1 MTANLALTR
10 YHLAIPIS
18 ASIMRRTV
26 PNVHTMYFMKTILL
40 AMILSSIASQ
50 SFSQANIF
58 GQISD
63 RQQRL
68 PSVTVMLVNVDSAV
82 VKGVV
87 TDSVGKFV
95 IENIFPG
102 HYIISASMVGYAK
115 FVSPIEVTNVNIA
128 LPSITLD
135 DEATALHEV
144 VVKGERQR
152 FEQEIDRTVINLEGS
167 ITSSGNTILEILQKS
182 PGVVVNR
189 QNNTITINGKSG
201 VRLMINNKLM
211 QLPTDAVIQMMDG
224 MSGSNVE
231 KIEIITAPSSEY
243 DAEGNGGI
251 INIVTIGGKDF
262 GSNASFGLTIGARW
276 AENLGANFNMHHRG
290 KNIAY
295 FADYSIVRNHNMH
308 IAKMNREFT
317 EDNFYQTITSYSCRE
332 NITTQQNLNAGLEW
346 QVAKNTSLNFLF
358 TGYDRN
364 WKLSALTEDV
374 TRVGMDSS
382 VTTGMKINESNV
394 WKSATGSFGVQTRID
409 EKSDVSLSL
418 DYLFYHNDN
427 PSTYENAVVIEPAN
441 SQSFNNVDVDK
452 TTPIR
457 TFVAK
462 MDYKNQI
469 SPSVLLEGGIKSVT
483 STLENNVLVQK
494 LVAGLW
500 VSDPMFTSYSMLDER
515 IYAGYF
521 STKVQVDNQLQI
533 NGGIRYEYT
542 QSVIRNRGEH
552 DLTERRYGYFF
563 PTLSIKKNLGM
574 EEDLEFSYTRR
585 VTRPTY
591 NDIAPYVFFW
601 GPNTF
606 SAGNT
611 SLYPA
616 VSDAVRVG
624 YSYKHWSTSVQY
636 SHVRNEI
643 TMLQPEIDDAQNL
656 FYRSQ
661 NLKYLNTIGWSVNY
675 STSISTWWE
684 LQSNLTAQYQRGRT
698 SSFNANTSLQLF
710 SVNVNLIN
718 IFKLPRDFAI
728 EISGIYQ
735 SRSLSGIS
743 QFLPVGSLNAGI
755 QKSFGDK
762 GVLRLSMDDI
772 LYTNNWRI
780 KTSSPEN
787 GLNTYFSYNWHNQF
801 IRLTYTR
808 HLGNTKLKSLRLKS
822 GSEEE
827 RSRIGG

>member
-1 MTANLALTR
+1 MLL
-10 YHLAIPIS
+10 
-18 ASIMRRTV
+18 SI
-26 PNVHTMYFMKTILL
+26 
-40 AMILSSIASQ
+40 
-50 SFSQANIF
+50 
-58 GQISD
+58 
-63 RQQRL
+63 
-68 PSVTVMLVNVDSAV
+68 DSAV

-95 IENIFPG
+95 IESIFPG

-115 FVSPIEVTNVNIA
+115 FVSPIEVTNRNIA
-128 LPSITLD
+128 LPLITLE
-135 DEATALHEV
+135 DEPTALHEV

-251 INIVTIGGKDF
+251 INIVTMGGKDF
-262 GSNASFGLTIGARW
+262 GTNASLGLTIGARW
-276 AENLGANFNMHHRG
+276 AENLGANFNIHHRG
-290 KNIAY
+290 KKIAY

-308 IAKMNREFT
+308 IVQMNRESTDDSFG
-317 EDNFYQTITSYSCRE
+317 QTITSDSRRE
-332 NITTQQNLNAGLEW
+332 NMTTQQNLNAGLEW
-346 QVAKNTSLNFLF
+346 QVAKNTTLNFLF
-358 TGYDRN
+358 TGYNRN
-364 WKLSALTEDV
+364 WKLSALTEDIN
-374 TRVGMDSS
+374 RVRMDSS
-382 VTTGMKINESNV
+382 ITTGMKIHESNV
-394 WKSATGSFGVQTRID
+394 WKSANGSFGVQTRID
-409 EKSDVSLSL
+409 EKSEVSLSL

-427 PSTYENAVVIEPAN
+427 PSTYENAVIIEPAN

-483 STLENNVLVQK
+483 STLDNNVLVQE
-494 LVAGLW
+494 LVAGVW
-500 VSDPMFTSYSMLDER
+500 VPDPMFTSYSMLDER

-542 QSVIRNRGEH
+542 QSVISSRGEN

-563 PTLSIKKNLGM
+563 PTLSIKKNLGL
-574 EEDLEFSYTRR
+574 EEDLEISYTRR
-585 VTRPTY
+585 ITRPTY

-684 LQSNLTAQYQRGRT
+684 LQSNLTVQYQRGRT

-710 SVNVNLIN
+710 SVNINLIN

-762 GVLRLSMDDI
+762 GILRLSMDDI
-772 LYTNNWRI
+772 LYTNYWRI
-780 KTSSPEN
+780 KTTSPEN

-808 HLGNTKLKSLRLKS
+808 NLGNTKLKSLRLKS

>member
-1 MTANLALTR
+1 
-10 YHLAIPIS
+10 
-18 ASIMRRTV
+18 
-26 PNVHTMYFMKTILL
+26 MKTLL
-40 AMILSSIASQ
+40 LVIAVSSIGGQ

-68 PSVTVMLVNVDSAV
+68 PSVTVMLLSIDSAV

-95 IENIFPG
+95 IESIFPG

-115 FVSPIEVTNVNIA
+115 FVSPIEVTNRNIA
-128 LPSITLD
+128 LPLITLE
-135 DEATALHEV
+135 DEPTALHEV

-251 INIVTIGGKDF
+251 INIVTMGGKDF
-262 GSNASFGLTIGARW
+262 GTNASLGLTIGARW
-276 AENLGANFNMHHRG
+276 AENLGANFNIHHRG
-290 KNIAY
+290 KKIAY

-308 IAKMNREFT
+308 IVQMNRESTDDSFG
-317 EDNFYQTITSYSCRE
+317 QTITSDSRRE

-346 QVAKNTSLNFLF
+346 QVAKKTTLNFLF
-358 TGYDRN
+358 TGYNRN
-364 WKLSALTEDV
+364 WKLSALTEDIN
-374 TRVGMDSS
+374 RVRMDSS
-382 VTTGMKINESNV
+382 ITTGMKIHESNV
-394 WKSATGSFGVQTRID
+394 WKSANGSFGVQTRID
-409 EKSDVSLSL
+409 EKSEVSLSL

-427 PSTYENAVVIEPAN
+427 PSTYENAVIIEPAN

-483 STLENNVLVQK
+483 STLDNNVLVQE
-494 LVAGLW
+494 LVAGVW
-500 VSDPMFTSYSMLDER
+500 VPDPMFTSYSMLDER

-542 QSVIRNRGEH
+542 QSVISSRGEN

-563 PTLSIKKNLGM
+563 PTLSIKKNLGL
-574 EEDLEFSYTRR
+574 EEDLEISYTRR
-585 VTRPTY
+585 ITRPTY

-684 LQSNLTAQYQRGRT
+684 LQSNLTAQYQSGRT

-710 SVNVNLIN
+710 SVNINLIN

-735 SRSLSGIS
+735 SRALSGIS

-762 GVLRLSMDDI
+762 GILRLSMDDI
-772 LYTNNWRI
+772 LYTNYWRI
-780 KTSSPEN
+780 KTTSPEN

-808 HLGNTKLKSLRLKS
+808 NLGNTKLKSLRLKS

>member
-1 MTANLALTR
+1 MKSEKER
-10 YHLAIPIS
+10 
-18 ASIMRRTV
+18 V

-40 AMILSSIASQ
+40 AMIFSSIAGQ

-68 PSVTVMLVNVDSAV
+68 PSVTVMLLSIDSAV
-82 VKGVV
+82 GKGVV

-95 IENIFPG
+95 IESIFPG

-115 FVSPIEVTNVNIA
+115 FVSPIEVTNRNIA
-128 LPSITLD
+128 LPSITLE
-135 DEATALHEV
+135 DEPTALHEV

-182 PGVVVNR
+182 PGVIVNR

-224 MSGSNVE
+224 MTGSNVE

-251 INIVTIGGKDF
+251 INIVTMGGKDF
-262 GSNASFGLTIGARW
+262 GTNASLGLTIGARW
-276 AENLGANFNMHHRG
+276 AENLGANVNMHHRG
-290 KNIAY
+290 KDIAY

-308 IAKMNREFT
+308 IVKMNREFT
-317 EDNFYQTITSYSCRE
+317 DNNFRQTIISYSRRE

-358 TGYDRN
+358 TGYNRN
-364 WKLSALTEDV
+364 WKLSALTEDIN
-374 TRVGMDSS
+374 RVRMDSS
-382 VTTGMKINESNV
+382 ITTGMKINESNV

-409 EKSDVSLSL
+409 EKSEVSLSL
-418 DYLFYHNDN
+418 DYLFFHNDN
-427 PSTYENAVVIEPAN
+427 PSTYENAVIIEPTN

-469 SPSVLLEGGIKSVT
+469 SPLVLLEGGIKSVT
-483 STLENNVLVQK
+483 STLDNNVLVQE
-494 LVAGLW
+494 LVAGVW
-500 VSDPMFTSYSMLDER
+500 VPDPMFTSYSMLDER

-521 STKVQVDNQLQI
+521 STKVQVDNELQI

-542 QSVIRNRGEH
+542 QSVISSRGEN

-563 PTLSIKKNLGM
+563 PTLSIKKSLGM
-574 EEDLEFSYTRR
+574 EEDLEISYTRR
-585 VTRPTY
+585 ITRPTY

-684 LQSNLTAQYQRGRT
+684 LQSNLTAQYQSGQT

-772 LYTNNWRI
+772 LYTNYWRI
-780 KTSSPEN
+780 KTTSPEN

-801 IRLTYTR
+801 IRVAYTR
-808 HLGNTKLKSLRLKS
+808 NLGNTKLKSLRLKS